1 MTVLFLFIP
10 LVLAKH
16 EMPRAPGM
24 YPPEEMK
31 NDVPTMPRNP
41 YQMNMVQDDGAFD
54 NYQFYYEKDPSEMK
68 PSRKG
73 GYQGP
78 PKSKGKPPLT
88 DVLSSGPIPPAPDS
102 NIHRPAIPMYI
113 NVSPESPAPPPPRG
127 NETPRIS
134 RPTSSDDTPMTRRVG
149 HGDDQPYQPVSYYE
163 TSAPKGPVP
172 PHSSTT
178 PETSE
183 YIGWTPLPK
192 HKSLEAYDDKGPHAR
207 PSTSDY
213 IRAPAIPN
221 TEDEQSEVLDPY
233 ITQKTPKYEHALA
246 RKKPSPMEELNT
258 SDASGKAGPE
268 NPRTHQVWN
277 SNEIKQTAGMDDP
290 PREED
295 DTSDHGS
302 TGSYERKKDRQHLS
316 VGRTT
321 GPGTTA
327 GLGAEAKPKLQG
339 SGTYTSRNAMAG
351 GMNSGTAEVVGKKEL
366 PTISISMTNKPSKTQ
381 WLPDESWKT
390 STKYE
395 SVLKSKGPR
404 ADDMDILKVNAKCC
418 PCCREPRG
426 STVSFAKRGETDGGE
441 PSTHSGERGSSH
453 SGNGNAFLAQQ
464 REARPSH
471 PNKNFVDDLQ
481 ELSSL
486 GDTLEQSQRPKVNV
500 NRGTSAV
507 RQTDLSGTIPGFSS
521 DNSVR
526 VEPEQI
532 TASANIIPRS
542 HGTIDTLALQR
553 SVSPFASLPGTSSGQ
568 YATPWNPGA
577 SASFPPPQ
585 PLMPLAPQPY
595 SPALS
600 YASPGG
606 GCPCAPRPPPCCA
619 PVQPCCLRKLP
630 TNK

>member
-1 MTVLFLFIP
+1 
-10 LVLAKH
+10 
-16 EMPRAPGM
+16 
-24 YPPEEMK
+24 MK
-31 NDVPTMPRNP
+31 TRRKLT
-41 YQMNMVQDDGAFD
+41 Q
-54 NYQFYYEKDPSEMK
+54 K
-68 PSRKG
+68 PS
-73 GYQGP
+73 
-78 PKSKGKPPLT
+78 KPPLT
-88 DVLSSGPIPPAPDS
+88 DVPSSGPIPPAPDS

-113 NVSPESPAPPPPRG
+113 NVSPKSPAPPPSWG

-258 SDASGKAGPE
+258 SDASGKAGPK

-366 PTISISMTNKPSKTQ
+366 PTISISMTNKREFGVPVIVRGPSKTQ

-464 REARPSH
+464 REAGPSH

-500 NRGTSAV
+500 NRGTSAPAFSLFTIGEEGQV
-507 RQTDLSGTIPGFSS
+507 LDFVLNFFDHRVSPSSSCAVPQYHGQTDLSGTIPGFS